1 VATDYYEVLGVSR
14 DATPDEIKRA
24 YRRLARQYHP
34 DANPDDP
41 DAEARFKEVALA
53 YETLS
58 DPDRRAR
65 YDRFGAETPGE
76 PMFGAGGLGDI
87 FEAFFG
93 GASPFGGGGG
103 GGGGRPAGPP
113 PGADLEVALE
123 LSFEEAV
130 FGAQREVTVR
140 TAVPCEVCEATGAAP
155 GTSPTRCPDCGGTG
169 QVRRVRS
176 SFLGQMVTAGPCPRC
191 GAMGQVI
198 ASPCPEC
205 SGDGRVVGERSYLI
219 DVPPGVNDA
228 DTLRLPG
235 RGAVGP
241 RGGRHG
247 DLFVR
252 LAVRPHP
259 RFERAGFD
267 LVSELRLGIA
277 QAALGTHVRFETLD
291 GTEDLVV
298 PAGTQSGRVFRL
310 RGRGVPHLQAR
321 GRGDLLVRAVVEVPT
336 SLSGEEESALRR
348 YADARGED
356 VAPADTGLLSR
367 IRSAFK

>member
-1 VATDYYEVLGVSR
+1 MAADYYAVLGVSR

-41 DAEARFKEVALA
+41 QAEARFKEVALA

-65 YDRFGAETPGE
+65 YDRFGAEGPGE
-76 PMFGAGGLGDI
+76 PVFGAGGIGDI

-103 GGGGRPAGPP
+103 GAARPAGPP
-113 PGADLEVALE
+113 RGADIEVALE
-123 LSFEEAV
+123 LPFEEAV
-130 FGAQREVTVR
+130 FGAQREVGVR

-191 GAMGQVI
+191 GSVGQIV
-198 ASPCPEC
+198 ASPCQVC
-205 SGDGRVVGERSYLI
+205 GGDGRLVGERTYRI
-219 DVPPGVNDA
+219 DVPPGVNNG
-228 DTLRLPG
+228 DTLRLAG

-241 RGGRHG
+241 RGGALG

-252 LAVRPHP
+252 VAVLPHA
-259 RFERAGFD
+259 RFERSGFD

-291 GTEDLVV
+291 GTEDLLV

-310 RGRGVPHLQAR
+310 RGRGVPHLQGR
-321 GRGDLLVRAVVEVPT
+321 GRGDLLVRAVVDVPT
-336 SLSGEEESALRR
+336 SLSGDEEAALRR
-348 YADARGED
+348 YADARGEE
-356 VAPADTGLLSR
+356 VTPADTGLLSR